1 MSQLTWLYFPSCQDW
16 WNPPL
21 QSLGWDLR
29 FSQGNL
35 ASSCLLYQIS
45 KKMVCGMQLCKVPPT
60 ESLQT
65 FITEDWKPQHASSY
79 QEEMVGGDGVPGY
92 FLVLASKT
100 QKKSECSAH
109 SDLLRK
115 VKVLLFTPLEEA
127 SSHLHY
133 SRHSYQ
139 EAKSFTECYF
149 MKIKKI
155 HFTTKVVG

>member
-45 KKMVCGMQLCKVPPT
+45 KKMLCGMQLCKVPPT

-65 FITEDWKPQHASSY
+65 FITEDWKPQLLPRRDGWRWWCSRILPCACIENTEKKWMLSTFRSTKEGEGLTVHSPRRSFKPSSLF
-79 QEEMVGGDGVPGY
+79 E
-92 FLVLASKT
+92 T
-100 QKKSECSAH
+100 QLSRSEIFHWMELFKKNA
-109 SDLLRK
+109 
-115 VKVLLFTPLEEA
+115 LFYEN
-127 SSHLHY
+127 
-133 SRHSYQ
+133 
-139 EAKSFTECYF
+139 
-149 MKIKKI
+149 KKDPFY
-155 HFTTKVVG
+155 H